1 MVVITGAAGDIGAAM
16 AHRLSDEGAA
26 VGLVDIDPPEKLA
39 EELPKAMALAV
50 DVRDESACRKA
61 VRDIVLEFGRP
72 TGLINNAAVVTPSA
86 SVVDIAIEDWRHAI
100 DVNLTGA
107 MLMSRA
113 VIPEMTALGR
123 GVIIHVASQ
132 LGQVA
137 AEGRAVYGATK
148 AALIHLAK
156 TMALDHAAQGIRVA
170 SLSPGPILTSRLTS
184 RYGDA
189 AAVNHALQ
197 AKCPIGRVGFPA
209 DVAAAAAFLLSSDAD
224 FLTGSDLLLDGG
236 YCLP

>member
-1 MVVITGAAGDIGAAM
+1 MVIVTGAAGDIGAAM
-16 AHRLSDEGAA
+16 ARRLSDEGASL
-26 VGLVDIDPPEKLA
+26 GLIDIDPPEAIAK
-39 EELPKAMALAV
+39 ELPKAISLAV
-50 DVRDESACRKA
+50 DIRDEAACRKA
-61 VRDIVLEFGRP
+61 VRDIVRELGGP

-86 SVVDIAIEDWRHAI
+86 SVVDISVEDWRHAI

-113 VIPEMTALGR
+113 VIPAMAALGR

-137 AEGRAVYGATK
+137 AEGRAAYGATK

-189 AAVNHALQ
+189 AAVNHALL
-197 AKCPIGRVGFPA
+197 AKCPIGRVGLPG
-209 DVAAAAAFLLSSDAD
+209 DVAAAAAFLLSADAD

-236 YCLP
+236 YSVP